1 MLLFVLYVNDTCTGC
16 SRMKRHHVVCRWVD
30 GSGLRGEFRCWLAS
44 WIRRHF
50 GSKVLSVCWCAVVK
64 PAVPWKI
71 LWGGQKHSREPPNIV
86 IHAANTRW
94 GNVETLKQFCVIAP
108 PGGSPLDR
116 AAGKKDHRNVLCEVG
131 LFLASAVFGSLMS
144 SQRGFKGDGAA
155 FS

>member
-1 MLLFVLYVNDTCTGC
+1 MLVGFLDTEALWLQST
-16 SRMKRHHVVCRWVD
+16 KRLLVCCGRA
-30 GSGLRGEFRCWLAS
+30 SGPLENTVGW
-44 WIRRHF
+44 
-50 GSKVLSVCWCAVVK
+50 
-64 PAVPWKI
+64 
-71 LWGGQKHSREPPNIV
+71 QKHSRETPNVV
-86 IHAANTRW
+86 IHAANTRR